1 MAHCKC
7 GASLTKRK
15 FLDSCKNGYGPV
27 SCLSAEI
34 PYTSPERL
42 YPLFSGSGS
51 FVFESVKGPEKIAR
65 YSFIGFD
72 PYLSMRAK
80 EKKIAVRSGTSQSIS
95 YAHPL
100 KLLGELLEGYAQKPV
115 DGLPPFQGGAAGLLS
130 YDFSR
135 YLERLPDT
143 TIDDLQIP
151 DAHFFF
157 IDRLIS
163 FDHKTRK
170 AWAIVCPGV
179 RRKACVDAG
188 LWYEEAESVLDEICR
203 RIESTAWEDA
213 SHTIHPVRR
222 GIEIIHGMKKK
233 EYMDMVIRAKEYIAA
248 GDIFQANLSHRISAH
263 LGEASP
269 WELYRILSA
278 MNPSPFAGFADFGEY
293 WIVSS
298 SPERLV
304 KVKDGTVETRPI
316 AGTRPRGKDMREDEL
331 MRAELLL
338 NEKERAEHIML
349 IDLERNDLG
358 RVSMYGSVEVD
369 ELMITEDYSHVM
381 HIVSNVRGK
390 LMHRKTCLDV
400 IRAVFP
406 GGTITGVPKVRCM
419 EIIDELEPVRR
430 GPYTGSLGYLG
441 FSGVMDMNII
451 IRSFVV
457 KNGHAYVQAGAGIVA
472 DSDPER
478 EYHETIKK
486 AEALI
491 ASLGRC

>member
-27 SCLSAEI
+27 PCLSAEI
-34 PYTSPERL
+34 PYTSPEKL
-42 YPLFSGSGS
+42 YPLFSGNGS
-51 FVFESVKGPEKIAR
+51 FVFESVKGPERIAR

-80 EKKIAVRSGTSQSIS
+80 ERKSEIRSGVLHSLS
-95 YAHPL
+95 YVHPL
-100 KLLGELLEGYAQKPV
+100 KLLGELLGDYAQKPV
-115 DGLPPFQGGAAGLLS
+115 KELPPFQGGATGLLS
-130 YDFSR
+130 YDFAR

-143 TIDDLQIP
+143 TIDDLRIP

-157 IDRLIS
+157 VDRLVA
-163 FDHKTRK
+163 FDHKEKK

-179 RRKACVDAG
+179 RRRAGIDAG
-188 LWYEEAESVLDEICR
+188 LWYEEAESVLEEICG
-203 RIESTAWEDA
+203 RIESVAWEESPRA
-213 SHTIHPVRR
+213 IHPV
-222 GIEIIHGMKKK
+222 GAGMEIIHGMKKK

-263 LGEASP
+263 IGETSS
-269 WELYRILSA
+269 WDLYRILRA
-278 MNPSPFAGFADFGEY
+278 MNPSPFAGFIDFGDY
-293 WIVSS
+293 SIVSS

-316 AGTRPRGKDMREDEL
+316 AGTRPRGRDRREDEV
-331 MRAELLL
+331 MREELLL

-349 IDLERNDLG
+349 IDLERNDMG
-358 RVSMYGSVEVD
+358 RVSTYGSVEVD
-369 ELMITEDYSHVM
+369 ELMITEDYSHVI
-381 HIVSNVRGK
+381 HIVSNIRGR
-390 LMHRKTCLDV
+390 LMHRKTRMDV
-400 IRAVFP
+400 IQAVFP

-441 FSGVMDMNII
+441 FSGVMDMNIV

-457 KNGHAYVQAGAGIVA
+457 KNGYAYVQAGAGIVA